1 MIRQSTSGQTT
12 PYLVVAFVL
21 VLIDQITK
29 VAVKGYNLFGFR
41 HEGMHL
47 GESFPVFGEI
57 VRITFVENPGMAFGV
72 EFGSGKIVL
81 TLFSLLA
88 SFALVY
94 YLRVINNA
102 NRWIRIAIMLILAG
116 AFGNFIDR
124 MFYGVLY
131 DEGPLFYGLVVDFIQ
146 IDIPDIT
153 IGALTYTHW
162 PVFNV
167 ADSCVTTGMIL
178 LILFNK
184 HLPYPFTAKSP
195 NLEIKEQGGQQ

>member
-1 MIRQSTSGQTT
+1 MIRQSTSGQTLS
-12 PYLVVAFVL
+12 YLIAAFVL

-29 VAVKGYNLFGFR
+29 VAVKGFNLFGLH

-47 GESFPVFGEI
+47 GESFPVIGEI

-81 TLFSLLA
+81 TLFSLVA

-94 YLRVINNA
+94 YLRVISNA

-131 DEGPLFYGLVVDFIQ
+131 EEGPLFYGLVVDFIQ

-153 IGALTYTHW
+153 IGTLTYTHW

-167 ADSCVTTGMIL
+167 ADSCVTSGMIL

-184 HLPYPFTAKSP
+184 HLPYPFTAKPP
-195 NLEIKEQGGQQ
+195 NIEIKEQGGQ

>member
-1 MIRQSTSGQTT
+1 MIRQSTSGQTLS
-12 PYLVVAFVL
+12 YLIAAFVL

-29 VAVKGYNLFGFR
+29 VAVKGYNLFGFH

-81 TLFSLLA
+81 TLFSLVA
-88 SFALVY
+88 SFALAY
-94 YLRVINNA
+94 YLRVISNA

-131 DEGPLFYGLVVDFIQ
+131 EEGPLFYGLVVDFIQ

-153 IGALTYTHW
+153 IGTLTYTHW

-167 ADSCVTTGMIL
+167 ADSCVTSGMIL

-184 HLPYPFTAKSP
+184 HLPYPFTAKPP
-195 NLEIKEQGGQQ
+195 NLEIKEQGGQ